1 MFIGCGDD
9 CLKRCYPRDAMEASL
24 DIVYEDRFLVVVDKP
39 SGLLSVPGRR
49 PEHADCVAA
58 RVRSRFADATGPLT
72 VHRLDM
78 DTSGLIVLAL
88 DPATH
93 RALSR
98 LFQERAVS
106 KRYEAVVDGV
116 VHPDE
121 GTISLPLRLDV
132 DNRPYQIV
140 DEERGR
146 PAVTHWRVLARGGP
160 WTHVEFVPH
169 TGRTHQL
176 RVHAAVGLG
185 CPIRGDLLY
194 GDPNAAPR
202 LQLHATELSLVHPA
216 TGEQMLWHSPATF

>member
-1 MFIGCGDD
+1 MDS
-9 CLKRCYPRDAMEASL
+9 SL
-24 DIVYEDRFLVVVDKP
+24 DIVHEDRFLVVVDKP

-58 RVRSRFADATGPLT
+58 RVRARFPEATGPLT

-88 DPATH
+88 DPTTH

-98 LFQERAVS
+98 LFQEREVS
-106 KRYEAVVDGV
+106 KRYEAVVDGRV
-116 VHPDE
+116 RPDE
-121 GTISLPLRLDV
+121 GTISLSLRLDL

-140 DEERGR
+140 DEQRGR
-146 PAVTHWRVLARGGP
+146 PALTRWRVLARGDR
-160 WTHVEFVPH
+160 WTRVEFVPH

-194 GDPNAAPR
+194 GDPTSAPR
-202 LQLHATELSLVHPA
+202 LQLHATTLSLRHPA
-216 TGEQMLWHSPATF
+216 TGVQIEWHSPPTF

>member
-1 MFIGCGDD
+1 MDS
-9 CLKRCYPRDAMEASL
+9 SL
-24 DIVYEDRFLVVVDKP
+24 DIVHEDRFLVVVDKP

-58 RVRSRFADATGPLT
+58 RVRARFPEATGPLT

-88 DPATH
+88 DPTTH

-98 LFQERAVS
+98 LFQEREVS
-106 KRYEAVVDGV
+106 KRYEAVVDGRAR
-116 VHPDE
+116 PDE
-121 GTISLPLRLDV
+121 GTISLSLRLDL

-140 DEERGR
+140 DEQRGR
-146 PAVTHWRVLARGGP
+146 PALTRWRVLARGDR
-160 WTHVEFVPH
+160 WTRVEFVPH

-194 GDPNAAPR
+194 GDPTSAPR
-202 LQLHATELSLVHPA
+202 LQLHATTLSLRHPA
-216 TGEQMLWHSPATF
+216 TGVQIEWHSPPTF